1 MQPLLPITGNVI
13 VTTKMNK
20 DFFTCSNCPM
30 TRTMATIGSKWKPII
45 IYALGNRT
53 LRFGQVLVRINIISK
68 KVLTEQLKELE
79 EDGIVIRT
87 AYKELPP
94 RVEYHL
100 TEKGLELLPILNM
113 MTLWN
118 SKYSEGENIVQVEN
132 DQL

>member
-1 MQPLLPITGNVI
+1 
-13 VTTKMNK
+13 MNK

-45 IYALGNRT
+45 IYALGART
-53 LRFGQVLVRINIISK
+53 LRFGQIHECIDIISK
-68 KVLTEQLKELE
+68 KVLTDQLKELE
-79 EDGIVIRT
+79 QDGILIRT
-87 AYKELPP
+87 VFKEIPP

-118 SKYSEGENIVQVEN
+118 SKYSETESKTEIES
-132 DQL
+132 

>member
-1 MQPLLPITGNVI
+1 MLPITGNAK

-45 IYALGNRT
+45 IYALGART
-53 LRFGQVLVRINIISK
+53 LRFGQIHVRIDIISK
-68 KVLTEQLKELE
+68 KVLTDQLKELE
-79 EDGIVIRT
+79 QDGILIRT
-87 AYKELPP
+87 VFKEIPP

-118 SKYSEGENIVQVEN
+118 SKYSETESKTEIES
-132 DQL
+132 